1 MADKKKKDKEKEPER
16 PAYTLPDDPKEAMKQ
31 LKADRKQLR
40 TDQKAAAKEARLRA
54 KEMEEAEAE
63 LTGDVH
69 GGLGSFLLI
78 LLIILVWMLLMAIMI
93 KFNILGLGDTLT
105 PALKDVPYI
114 KNLLPGANITQTSSG
129 EEEIQVTVD
138 NAAYVASLEQELS
151 RQLALNASMAA
162 TIDRLNAEVAR
173 LEPFE
178 QEQAEFEKQR
188 QEFYQDIIYNDNA
201 PDASAYASYY
211 AMIDPE
217 TAAKI
222 YEEVAASEVTDEE
235 VKVYAATFSAM
246 KPKEAAEIFN
256 NMSNITLVARILQ
269 QMGSDDRAKI
279 MGKLDT
285 DVAEKVTELL
295 EPEGLPDL
303 PNANSASGS

>member
-1 MADKKKKDKEKEPER
+1 MADKKKKEQEPER

-40 TDQKAAAKEARLRA
+40 SDQKAAAKEARLRA

-63 LTGDVH
+63 LNGDIH

-78 LLIILVWMLLMAIMI
+78 LLIILVWLLLMAIMI

-105 PALKDVPYI
+105 PALKDIPYI
-114 KNLLPGANITQTSSG
+114 KNLLPGAQTEQMNNSG
-129 EEEIQVTVD
+129 EDSSQVVAD
-138 NAAYVASLEQELS
+138 NSDYVASLEQELS
-151 RQLALNASMAA
+151 RQLALNASYAA
-162 TIDRLNAEVAR
+162 TIDKLNAEVAR

-178 QEQAEFEKQR
+178 EEQAEFDQQR
-188 QEFYQDIIYNDNA
+188 QQFYQDIVYNDNA

-211 AMIDPE
+211 AMIAPE
-217 TAAKI
+217 EAAEI
-222 YEEVAASEVTDEE
+222 YEQIASDEISDEE
-235 VKVYAATFSAM
+235 VKVYAATFTAM
-246 KPKEAAEIFN
+246 KPKEAAAIFN

-285 DVAEKVTELL
+285 EVAEKVTELL
-295 EPEGLPDL
+295 EPEGLPEL
-303 PNANSASGS
+303 NNGKSASGS

>member
-1 MADKKKKDKEKEPER
+1 MADKKKKEQEPER

-40 TDQKAAAKEARLRA
+40 SDQKAAAKEARLRA

-63 LTGDVH
+63 LNGDIH

-78 LLIILVWMLLMAIMI
+78 LLIILVWLLLMAIMI

-105 PALKDVPYI
+105 PALKDIPYI
-114 KNLLPGANITQTSSG
+114 KNLLPGAQTVQMNNSG
-129 EEEIQVTVD
+129 EDSSQVVAD
-138 NAAYVASLEQELS
+138 NSDYVASLEQELS
-151 RQLALNASMAA
+151 RQLALNASYAA
-162 TIDRLNAEVAR
+162 TIDKLNAEVAR

-178 QEQAEFEKQR
+178 EEQAEFDKQR
-188 QEFYQDIIYNDNA
+188 QQFYQDIVYNDNA

-211 AMIDPE
+211 AMIAPE
-217 TAAKI
+217 EAAEI
-222 YEEVAASEVTDEE
+222 YEQIASDEISDEE
-235 VKVYAATFSAM
+235 VKVYAATFTAM
-246 KPKEAAEIFN
+246 KPKEAAAIFN

-285 DVAEKVTELL
+285 EVAEKVTELL
-295 EPEGLPDL
+295 EPEGLPEL
-303 PNANSASGS
+303 SNGKSG

>member
-1 MADKKKKDKEKEPER
+1 MADKKKKEQEPER

-40 TDQKAAAKEARLRA
+40 SDQKAAAKEARLRA

-63 LTGDVH
+63 LNGDIH

-78 LLIILVWMLLMAIMI
+78 LLIILVWLLLMAIMI

-105 PALKDVPYI
+105 PALKDIPYI
-114 KNLLPGANITQTSSG
+114 KNLLPGAQTVQINNSG
-129 EEEIQVTVD
+129 EDSSQVVAD
-138 NAAYVASLEQELS
+138 NSDYVASLEQELS
-151 RQLALNASMAA
+151 RQLALNASYAA
-162 TIDRLNAEVAR
+162 TIDKLNAEVAR

-178 QEQAEFEKQR
+178 EEQAEFDKQR
-188 QEFYQDIIYNDNA
+188 QQFYQDIVYNDNA

-211 AMIDPE
+211 AMIAPE
-217 TAAKI
+217 EAAEI
-222 YEEVAASEVTDEE
+222 YEQIASDEISDEE
-235 VKVYAATFSAM
+235 VKVYAATFTAM
-246 KPKEAAEIFN
+246 KPKEAAAIFN

-285 DVAEKVTELL
+285 EVAEKVTELL
-295 EPEGLPDL
+295 EPEGLPEL
-303 PNANSASGS
+303 SNGKSASGS

>member
-1 MADKKKKDKEKEPER
+1 MADKKKKEQEPER

-40 TDQKAAAKEARLRA
+40 SDQKAAAKEARLRA

-63 LTGDVH
+63 LNGDIH

-78 LLIILVWMLLMAIMI
+78 LLIILVWLLLMAIMI

-105 PALKDVPYI
+105 PALKDIPYI
-114 KNLLPGANITQTSSG
+114 KNLLPGAQTVQMNNSG
-129 EEEIQVTVD
+129 EDSSQVAAD
-138 NAAYVASLEQELS
+138 NSDYVASLEQELS
-151 RQLALNASMAA
+151 RQLALNASYAA
-162 TIDRLNAEVAR
+162 TIDKLNAEVAR

-178 QEQAEFEKQR
+178 EEQAEFDKQR
-188 QEFYQDIIYNDNA
+188 QQFYQDIVYNDNA

-211 AMIDPE
+211 AMIAPE
-217 TAAKI
+217 EAAEI
-222 YEEVAASEVTDEE
+222 YEQIASDEISDEE
-235 VKVYAATFSAM
+235 VKVYAATFTAM
-246 KPKEAAEIFN
+246 KPKEAAAIFN

-285 DVAEKVTELL
+285 EVAEKVTELL
-295 EPEGLPDL
+295 EPEGLPEL
-303 PNANSASGS
+303 SNGKSASGS

>member
-1 MADKKKKDKEKEPER
+1 MADKKKKEQEPER

-40 TDQKAAAKEARLRA
+40 SDQKAAAKEARLRA

-63 LTGDVH
+63 LNGDIH

-78 LLIILVWMLLMAIMI
+78 LLIILVWLLLMAIMI

-105 PALKDVPYI
+105 PALKDIPYI
-114 KNLLPGANITQTSSG
+114 KNLLPGAQTVQMNNSS
-129 EEEIQVTVD
+129 EDSSQVVAD
-138 NAAYVASLEQELS
+138 NSDYVASLEQELS
-151 RQLALNASMAA
+151 RQLALNASYAA
-162 TIDRLNAEVAR
+162 TIDKLNAEVAR

-178 QEQAEFEKQR
+178 EEQAEFDKQR
-188 QEFYQDIIYNDNA
+188 QQFYQDIVYNDNA

-211 AMIDPE
+211 AMIAPE
-217 TAAKI
+217 EAAEI
-222 YEEVAASEVTDEE
+222 YEQIASDEISDEE
-235 VKVYAATFSAM
+235 VKVYAATFTAM
-246 KPKEAAEIFN
+246 KPKEAAAIFN

-285 DVAEKVTELL
+285 EVAEKVTELL
-295 EPEGLPDL
+295 EPEGLPEL
-303 PNANSASGS
+303 NNGKSG

>member
-1 MADKKKKDKEKEPER
+1 MADKKKKEQEPER

-40 TDQKAAAKEARLRA
+40 SDQKAAAKEARLRA

-63 LTGDVH
+63 LNGDIH

-78 LLIILVWMLLMAIMI
+78 LLIILVWLLLMAIMI

-105 PALKDVPYI
+105 PALKDIPYI
-114 KNLLPGANITQTSSG
+114 KNLLPGAQTVQMNNSG
-129 EEEIQVTVD
+129 EDSSQVAAD
-138 NAAYVASLEQELS
+138 NSDYVASLEQELS
-151 RQLALNASMAA
+151 RQLALNASYAA
-162 TIDRLNAEVAR
+162 TIDKLNAEVAR

-178 QEQAEFEKQR
+178 EEQAEFDKQR
-188 QEFYQDIIYNDNA
+188 QQFYQDIVYNDNA

-211 AMIDPE
+211 AMIAPE
-217 TAAKI
+217 EAAEI
-222 YEEVAASEVTDEE
+222 YEQIASDEISDEE
-235 VKVYAATFSAM
+235 VKVYAATFTAM
-246 KPKEAAEIFN
+246 KPKEAAAIFN

-285 DVAEKVTELL
+285 EVAEKVTELL
-295 EPEGLPDL
+295 EPEGLPEL
-303 PNANSASGS
+303 NNGNSASGS

>member
-1 MADKKKKDKEKEPER
+1 MADKKKKEQEPER

-40 TDQKAAAKEARLRA
+40 SDQKAAAKEARLRA

-63 LTGDVH
+63 LNGDIH

-78 LLIILVWMLLMAIMI
+78 LLIILVWLLLMAIMI

-105 PALKDVPYI
+105 PALKDIPYI
-114 KNLLPGANITQTSSG
+114 KNLLPGAQTEQMNNSG
-129 EEEIQVTVD
+129 EDSSQVVAD
-138 NAAYVASLEQELS
+138 NSDYVASLEQELS
-151 RQLALNASMAA
+151 RQLALNASYAA
-162 TIDRLNAEVAR
+162 TIDKLNAEVAR

-178 QEQAEFEKQR
+178 EEQAEFDKQR
-188 QEFYQDIIYNDNA
+188 QQFYQDIVYNDNA

-211 AMIDPE
+211 AMIAPE
-217 TAAKI
+217 EAAKI
-222 YEEVAASEVTDEE
+222 YEEIAANEVSDEE
-235 VKVYAATFSAM
+235 VEVYAATFSAM

-285 DVAEKVTELL
+285 EVAEKVTELL
-295 EPEGLPDL
+295 EPEGLPEL
-303 PNANSASGS
+303 NNGKSG

>member
-1 MADKKKKDKEKEPER
+1 MADKKKKEQEPER
-16 PAYTLPDDPKEAMKQ
+16 PAYILPDDPKEAMKQ

-40 TDQKAAAKEARLRA
+40 DDQKAAAKEARLRA

-63 LTGDVH
+63 LNGDIH

-78 LLIILVWMLLMAIMI
+78 LLIILVWLLLMAIMI

-105 PALKDVPYI
+105 PALKDIPYI
-114 KNLLPGANITQTSSG
+114 KNLLPGAQTVQINNSG
-129 EEEIQVTVD
+129 EDSSQVVAD
-138 NAAYVASLEQELS
+138 NSDYVASLEQELS
-151 RQLALNASMAA
+151 RQLALNASYAS

-178 QEQAEFEKQR
+178 EEQAEFDKQR
-188 QEFYQDIIYNDNA
+188 QQFYQDIIYNDNA

-211 AMIDPE
+211 AMIAPE
-217 TAAKI
+217 EAAKI
-222 YEEVAASEVTDEE
+222 YEEIAANEVSDEE
-235 VKVYAATFSAM
+235 VQVYAATFSAM

-285 DVAEKVTELL
+285 EVAEKVTELL
-295 EPEGLPDL
+295 EPEGLPEL
-303 PNANSASGS
+303 TNGKSASGS

>member
-1 MADKKKKDKEKEPER
+1 MADKKKKEQEPER

-40 TDQKAAAKEARLRA
+40 SDQKAAAKEARLRA

-63 LTGDVH
+63 LNGDIH

-78 LLIILVWMLLMAIMI
+78 LLIILVWLLLMAIMI

-105 PALKDVPYI
+105 PALKDIPYI
-114 KNLLPGANITQTSSG
+114 KNLLPGAQTEQMNNSG
-129 EEEIQVTVD
+129 EDSSQVAAD
-138 NAAYVASLEQELS
+138 NSDYVASLEQELS
-151 RQLALNASMAA
+151 RQLALNASYAA
-162 TIDRLNAEVAR
+162 TIDKLNAEVAR

-178 QEQAEFEKQR
+178 EEQAEFDKQR
-188 QEFYQDIIYNDNA
+188 QQFYQDIVYNDNA

-211 AMIDPE
+211 AMIAPE
-217 TAAKI
+217 EAAEI
-222 YEEVAASEVTDEE
+222 YEQIASDEISDEE
-235 VKVYAATFSAM
+235 VKVYAATFTAM
-246 KPKEAAEIFN
+246 KPKEAAAIFN

-285 DVAEKVTELL
+285 EVAEKVTELL
-295 EPEGLPDL
+295 EPEGLPEL
-303 PNANSASGS
+303 NNGKSASGS

>member
-1 MADKKKKDKEKEPER
+1 MADKKKKEQEPER

-40 TDQKAAAKEARLRA
+40 SDQKAAAKEARLRA

-63 LTGDVH
+63 LNGDIH

-78 LLIILVWMLLMAIMI
+78 LLIILVWLLLMAIMI

-105 PALKDVPYI
+105 PALKDIPYI
-114 KNLLPGANITQTSSG
+114 KNLLPGAQTVQMNNSG
-129 EEEIQVTVD
+129 EDSSQVVAD
-138 NAAYVASLEQELS
+138 NSDYVASLEQELS
-151 RQLALNASMAA
+151 RQIALNASYAA
-162 TIDRLNAEVAR
+162 TIDKLNAEVAR

-178 QEQAEFEKQR
+178 EEQAEFDKQR
-188 QEFYQDIIYNDNA
+188 QQFYQDIVYNDNA

-211 AMIDPE
+211 AMIAPE
-217 TAAKI
+217 EAAEI
-222 YEEVAASEVTDEE
+222 YEQIASDEISDEE
-235 VKVYAATFSAM
+235 VKVYAATFTAM
-246 KPKEAAEIFN
+246 KPKEAAAIFN

-285 DVAEKVTELL
+285 EVAEKVTELL
-295 EPEGLPDL
+295 EPEGLPEL
-303 PNANSASGS
+303 NNGKSG

>member
-1 MADKKKKDKEKEPER
+1 MANKKKEQEPER

-40 TDQKAAAKEARLRA
+40 TDQKAAAKEAKLRA

-78 LLIILVWMLLMAIMI
+78 LLIILVWLLLMAIMI
-93 KFNILGLGDTLT
+93 KFNIFGLGDTLT
-105 PALKDVPYI
+105 PALKDIPYI
-114 KNLLPGANITQTSSG
+114 SNLLPGYQKTDTTTTETESENVS
-129 EEEIQVTVD
+129 D
-138 NAAYVASLEQELS
+138 NSAYVASLEKELS
-151 RQLALNASMAA
+151 AQLAKNASLSA
-162 TIDRLNAEVAR
+162 TIDVLNAEVAR

-178 QEQAEFEKQR
+178 EEQAEFYEQR
-188 QEFYQDIIYNDNA
+188 QQFYNDIIYNDNA

-217 TAAKI
+217 SAAQI
-222 YEEVAASEVTDEE
+222 YEEIAASEVSDEE
-235 VKVYAATFSAM
+235 VEVYAATFSAM

-256 NMSNITLVARILQ
+256 NMSNITLVARILK
-269 QMGSDDRAKI
+269 QMGSDDRGKI
-279 MGKLDT
+279 MAQLDT

-295 EPEGLPDL
+295 EPEGLPQL
-303 PNANSASGS
+303 SNSSSTGS

>member
-1 MADKKKKDKEKEPER
+1 MADKKKKEQEPER

-40 TDQKAAAKEARLRA
+40 SDQKAAAKEARLRA

-63 LTGDVH
+63 LNGDIH

-78 LLIILVWMLLMAIMI
+78 LLIILVWLLLMAIMI

-105 PALKDVPYI
+105 PALKDIPYI
-114 KNLLPGANITQTSSG
+114 KNLLPGAQTVQMNNSG
-129 EEEIQVTVD
+129 EDSSQVAAD
-138 NAAYVASLEQELS
+138 NSDYVASLEQELS
-151 RQLALNASMAA
+151 RQLALNASYAA
-162 TIDRLNAEVAR
+162 TIDKLNAEVAR

-178 QEQAEFEKQR
+178 EEQAEFDKQR
-188 QEFYQDIIYNDNA
+188 QQFYQDIVYNDNA

-211 AMIDPE
+211 AMIAPE
-217 TAAKI
+217 EAAEI
-222 YEEVAASEVTDEE
+222 YEQIASDEISDEE
-235 VKVYAATFSAM
+235 VKVYAATFTAM
-246 KPKEAAEIFN
+246 KPKEAAAIFN

-285 DVAEKVTELL
+285 EVAEKVTELL
-295 EPEGLPDL
+295 EPEGLPEL
-303 PNANSASGS
+303 SNGKSG

>member
-1 MADKKKKDKEKEPER
+1 MADKKKKEQEPER

-40 TDQKAAAKEARLRA
+40 SDQKAAAKEARLRA

-63 LTGDVH
+63 LNGDIH

-78 LLIILVWMLLMAIMI
+78 LLIILVWLLLMAIMI

-105 PALKDVPYI
+105 PALKDIPYI
-114 KNLLPGANITQTSSG
+114 KNLLPGAQIVQMNNSG
-129 EEEIQVTVD
+129 EDSSQVAAD
-138 NAAYVASLEQELS
+138 NSDYVASLEQELS
-151 RQLALNASMAA
+151 RQLALNASYAA
-162 TIDRLNAEVAR
+162 TIDKLNAEVAR

-178 QEQAEFEKQR
+178 EEQAEFDKQR
-188 QEFYQDIIYNDNA
+188 QQFYQDIVYNDNA

-211 AMIDPE
+211 AMIAPE
-217 TAAKI
+217 EAAEI
-222 YEEVAASEVTDEE
+222 YEQIASDEISDEE
-235 VKVYAATFSAM
+235 VKVYAATFTAM
-246 KPKEAAEIFN
+246 KPKEAAAIFN

-285 DVAEKVTELL
+285 EVAEKVTELL
-295 EPEGLPDL
+295 EPEGLPEL
-303 PNANSASGS
+303 SNGKSASGS

>member
-1 MADKKKKDKEKEPER
+1 MADKKKKEQEPER

-40 TDQKAAAKEARLRA
+40 SDQKAAAKEARLRA

-63 LTGDVH
+63 LNGDIH

-78 LLIILVWMLLMAIMI
+78 LLIILVWLLLMAIMI

-105 PALKDVPYI
+105 PALKDIPYI
-114 KNLLPGANITQTSSG
+114 KNLLPGAQTEQMNNSG
-129 EEEIQVTVD
+129 EDSSQVVAD
-138 NAAYVASLEQELS
+138 NSDYVASLEQELS
-151 RQLALNASMAA
+151 RQLALNASYAA
-162 TIDRLNAEVAR
+162 TIDKLNAEVAR

-178 QEQAEFEKQR
+178 EEQAEFDKQR
-188 QEFYQDIIYNDNA
+188 QQFYQDIIYNDNA

-211 AMIDPE
+211 AMIAPE
-217 TAAKI
+217 EAAKI
-222 YEEVAASEVTDEE
+222 YEEIAANEVSDEE
-235 VKVYAATFSAM
+235 VQVYAATFSAM

-285 DVAEKVTELL
+285 EVAEKVTELL
-295 EPEGLPDL
+295 EPEGLPEL
-303 PNANSASGS
+303 SNGKSG

>member
-1 MADKKKKDKEKEPER
+1 MADKKKKEQEPER

-40 TDQKAAAKEARLRA
+40 SDQKAAAKEARLRA

-63 LTGDVH
+63 LNGDIH

-78 LLIILVWMLLMAIMI
+78 LLIILVWLLLMAIMI

-105 PALKDVPYI
+105 PALKDIPYI
-114 KNLLPGANITQTSSG
+114 KNLLPGAQTVQMNNSG
-129 EEEIQVTVD
+129 EDSSQVVAD
-138 NAAYVASLEQELS
+138 NSDYVASLEQELS
-151 RQLALNASMAA
+151 RQLALNASYAA
-162 TIDRLNAEVAR
+162 TIDKLNAEVAR

-178 QEQAEFEKQR
+178 EEQAEFDQQR
-188 QEFYQDIIYNDNA
+188 QQFYQDIVYNDNA

-211 AMIDPE
+211 AMIAPE
-217 TAAKI
+217 EAAKI
-222 YEEVAASEVTDEE
+222 YEEIASDEISDEE
-235 VKVYAATFSAM
+235 VKVYAATFTAM
-246 KPKEAAEIFN
+246 KPKEAAAIFN

-285 DVAEKVTELL
+285 EVAEKVTELL
-295 EPEGLPDL
+295 EPEGLPEL
-303 PNANSASGS
+303 SNGKSG

>member
-1 MADKKKKDKEKEPER
+1 MATKKKEQEPER

-54 KEMEEAEAE
+54 REMEEAEAE

-78 LLIILVWMLLMAIMI
+78 LLIILVWLLLMAIMI
-93 KFNILGLGDTLT
+93 KFNIFGLGDTLT
-105 PALKDVPYI
+105 PALKDIPYI
-114 KNLLPGANITQTSSG
+114 QNLLPGATVKTESES
-129 EEEIQVTVD
+129 EEVTETVSD
-138 NAAYVASLEQELS
+138 NSEYVASLERELS
-151 RQLALNASMAA
+151 EQLARNASLSA
-162 TIDRLNAEVAR
+162 TIDVLNAEVER

-178 QEQAEFEKQR
+178 AEQAELQQEKEQ
-188 QEFYQDIIYNDNA
+188 FYNDIIYNDNA

-217 TAAKI
+217 EAAKI
-222 YEEVAASEVTDEE
+222 YEEVAANEVSDEE
-235 VKVYAATFSAM
+235 VEVYAATFSAM

-256 NMSNITLVARILQ
+256 NMSNITLVARILK
-269 QMGSDDRAKI
+269 QMGSDDRGKI
-279 MGKLDT
+279 MAKLDT

-295 EPEGLPDL
+295 EPEGLPELSD
-303 PNANSASGS
+303 NSGTS

>member
-1 MADKKKKDKEKEPER
+1 MADKKKKEQEPER

-40 TDQKAAAKEARLRA
+40 SDQKAAAKEARLRA

-63 LTGDVH
+63 LNGDIH

-78 LLIILVWMLLMAIMI
+78 LLIILVWLLLMAIMI

-105 PALKDVPYI
+105 PALKDIPYI
-114 KNLLPGANITQTSSG
+114 KNLLPGAQTVQMNDSG
-129 EEEIQVTVD
+129 EDSSQVVAD
-138 NAAYVASLEQELS
+138 NSDYVASLEQELS
-151 RQLALNASMAA
+151 RQLALNASYAA
-162 TIDRLNAEVAR
+162 TIDKLNAEVAR

-178 QEQAEFEKQR
+178 EEQAEFDKQR
-188 QEFYQDIIYNDNA
+188 QQFYQDIVYNDNA

-211 AMIDPE
+211 AMIAPE
-217 TAAKI
+217 EAAEI
-222 YEEVAASEVTDEE
+222 YEQIASDEISDEE
-235 VKVYAATFSAM
+235 VKVYAATFTAM
-246 KPKEAAEIFN
+246 KPKEAAAIFN

-285 DVAEKVTELL
+285 EVAEKVTELL
-295 EPEGLPDL
+295 EPEGLPEL
-303 PNANSASGS
+303 SNGKSASGS

>member
-1 MADKKKKDKEKEPER
+1 MADKKKKEQEPER

-40 TDQKAAAKEARLRA
+40 SDQKAAAKEARLRA

-63 LTGDVH
+63 LNGDIH

-78 LLIILVWMLLMAIMI
+78 LLIILVWLLLMAIMI

-105 PALKDVPYI
+105 PALKDIPYI
-114 KNLLPGANITQTSSG
+114 KNLLPGAQTVQMNNSG
-129 EEEIQVTVD
+129 EDSSQVTAD
-138 NAAYVASLEQELS
+138 NSDYVASLEQELS
-151 RQLALNASMAA
+151 RQLALNASYAA
-162 TIDRLNAEVAR
+162 TIDKLNAEVAR

-178 QEQAEFEKQR
+178 EEQAEFDKQR
-188 QEFYQDIIYNDNA
+188 QQFYQDIVYNDNA

-211 AMIDPE
+211 AMIAPE
-217 TAAKI
+217 EAAEI
-222 YEEVAASEVTDEE
+222 YEQIASDEISDEE
-235 VKVYAATFSAM
+235 VKVYAATFTAM
-246 KPKEAAEIFN
+246 KPKEAAAIFN

-285 DVAEKVTELL
+285 EVAEKVTELL
-295 EPEGLPDL
+295 EPEGLPEL
-303 PNANSASGS
+303 NNGKSG

>member
-1 MADKKKKDKEKEPER
+1 MADKKKKEQEPER

-40 TDQKAAAKEARLRA
+40 SDQKAAAKEARLRA

-63 LTGDVH
+63 LNGDIH

-78 LLIILVWMLLMAIMI
+78 LLIILVWLLLMAIMI

-105 PALKDVPYI
+105 PALKDIPYI
-114 KNLLPGANITQTSSG
+114 KNLLPGAQTVQMNNSG
-129 EEEIQVTVD
+129 EDSSQVVAD
-138 NAAYVASLEQELS
+138 NSDYVASLEQELS
-151 RQLALNASMAA
+151 RQLALNASYAA
-162 TIDRLNAEVAR
+162 TIDKLNAEVER

-178 QEQAEFEKQR
+178 EEQAEFDKQR
-188 QEFYQDIIYNDNA
+188 QQFYQDIVYNDNA

-211 AMIDPE
+211 AMIAPE
-217 TAAKI
+217 EAAEI
-222 YEEVAASEVTDEE
+222 YEQIAANEVSDEE
-235 VKVYAATFSAM
+235 VEVYAATFSAM

-285 DVAEKVTELL
+285 EVAEKVTELL
-295 EPEGLPDL
+295 EPEGLPEL
-303 PNANSASGS
+303 TNGKSG

>member
-1 MADKKKKDKEKEPER
+1 MADKKKKEQEPER

-40 TDQKAAAKEARLRA
+40 SDQKAAAKEARLRA

-63 LTGDVH
+63 LNGDIH

-78 LLIILVWMLLMAIMI
+78 LLIILVWLLLMAIMI

-105 PALKDVPYI
+105 PALKDIPYI
-114 KNLLPGANITQTSSG
+114 KNLLPGAQTVQMNNSG
-129 EEEIQVTVD
+129 EDSSQVVAD
-138 NAAYVASLEQELS
+138 NSDYVASLEQELS
-151 RQLALNASMAA
+151 RQLALNASYVA
-162 TIDRLNAEVAR
+162 TIDKLNAEVAR

-178 QEQAEFEKQR
+178 EEQAEFDKQR
-188 QEFYQDIIYNDNA
+188 QQFYQDIVYNDNA

-211 AMIDPE
+211 AMIAPE
-217 TAAKI
+217 EAAEI
-222 YEEVAASEVTDEE
+222 YEQIASDEISDEE
-235 VKVYAATFSAM
+235 VKVYAATFTAM
-246 KPKEAAEIFN
+246 KPKEAAAIFN

-285 DVAEKVTELL
+285 EVAEKVTELL
-295 EPEGLPDL
+295 EPEGLPEL
-303 PNANSASGS
+303 NNGKSG

>member
-1 MADKKKKDKEKEPER
+1 MADKKKKEQEPER

-40 TDQKAAAKEARLRA
+40 SDQKAAAKEARLRA

-63 LTGDVH
+63 LNGDIH

-78 LLIILVWMLLMAIMI
+78 LLIILVWLLLMAIMI

-105 PALKDVPYI
+105 PALKDIPYI
-114 KNLLPGANITQTSSG
+114 KNLLPGAQTVQMNNSG
-129 EEEIQVTVD
+129 EDSSQVVAD
-138 NAAYVASLEQELS
+138 NSDYVASLEQELS
-151 RQLALNASMAA
+151 RQLALNASYAA
-162 TIDRLNAEVAR
+162 TIDKLNAEVAR

-178 QEQAEFEKQR
+178 EEQAEFDKQR
-188 QEFYQDIIYNDNA
+188 QQFYQDIVYNDNA

-211 AMIDPE
+211 AMIAPE
-217 TAAKI
+217 EAAEI
-222 YEEVAASEVTDEE
+222 YEQIASDEISDEE
-235 VKVYAATFSAM
+235 VKVYAATFTAM
-246 KPKEAAEIFN
+246 KPKEAAAIFN

-285 DVAEKVTELL
+285 EVAEKVTELL
-295 EPEGLPDL
+295 EPEGLPEL
-303 PNANSASGS
+303 SNGKSASGS

>member
-1 MADKKKKDKEKEPER
+1 MADKKKKEQEPER

-40 TDQKAAAKEARLRA
+40 SDQKAAAKEARLRA

-63 LTGDVH
+63 LNGDIH

-78 LLIILVWMLLMAIMI
+78 LLIILVWLLLMAIMI

-105 PALKDVPYI
+105 PALKDIPYI
-114 KNLLPGANITQTSSG
+114 KNLLPGAQTVQMNNSG
-129 EEEIQVTVD
+129 EDSSQVVAD
-138 NAAYVASLEQELS
+138 NSDYVASLEQELS
-151 RQLALNASMAA
+151 RQLALNASYAA
-162 TIDRLNAEVAR
+162 TIDKLNAEVAR

-178 QEQAEFEKQR
+178 EEQAEFDKQR
-188 QEFYQDIIYNDNA
+188 QQFYQDIVYNDNA

-211 AMIDPE
+211 AMIAPE
-217 TAAKI
+217 EAAEI
-222 YEEVAASEVTDEE
+222 YEQIASDEISDEE
-235 VKVYAATFSAM
+235 VKVYAATFTAM
-246 KPKEAAEIFN
+246 KPKEAAAIFN

-285 DVAEKVTELL
+285 EVAEKVTELL
-295 EPEGLPDL
+295 EPEGLPEL
-303 PNANSASGS
+303 NNGKSASGS

>member
-1 MADKKKKDKEKEPER
+1 MADKKKKEQEPER

-40 TDQKAAAKEARLRA
+40 SDQKAAAKEARLRA

-63 LTGDVH
+63 LNGDIH

-78 LLIILVWMLLMAIMI
+78 LLIILVWLLLMAIMI

-105 PALKDVPYI
+105 PALKDIPYI
-114 KNLLPGANITQTSSG
+114 KNLLPGAQTEQMNNSG
-129 EEEIQVTVD
+129 EDSSQVVAD
-138 NAAYVASLEQELS
+138 NSDYVASLEQELS
-151 RQLALNASMAA
+151 RQLALNASYAA
-162 TIDRLNAEVAR
+162 TIDKLNAEVAR

-178 QEQAEFEKQR
+178 EEQAEFDKQR
-188 QEFYQDIIYNDNA
+188 QQFYQDIVYNDNA

-211 AMIDPE
+211 AMIAPE
-217 TAAKI
+217 EAAEI
-222 YEEVAASEVTDEE
+222 YEQIASDEISDEE
-235 VKVYAATFSAM
+235 VKVYAATFTAM
-246 KPKEAAEIFN
+246 KPKEAAAIFN

-285 DVAEKVTELL
+285 EVAEKVTELL
-295 EPEGLPDL
+295 EPEGLPEL
-303 PNANSASGS
+303 NNGKSASGS

>member
-1 MADKKKKDKEKEPER
+1 MADKKKKEQEPER

-40 TDQKAAAKEARLRA
+40 SDQKAAAKEARLRA

-63 LTGDVH
+63 LNGDIH

-78 LLIILVWMLLMAIMI
+78 LLIILVWLLLMAIMI

-105 PALKDVPYI
+105 PALKDIPYI
-114 KNLLPGANITQTSSG
+114 KNLLPGAQTVQMNNSG
-129 EEEIQVTVD
+129 EDSSQVVAD
-138 NAAYVASLEQELS
+138 NSDYVASLEQELS
-151 RQLALNASMAA
+151 RQLALNASYAA
-162 TIDRLNAEVAR
+162 TIDKLNAEVAR

-178 QEQAEFEKQR
+178 EEQAEFDQQR
-188 QEFYQDIIYNDNA
+188 QQFYQDIVYNDNA

-211 AMIDPE
+211 AMIAPE
-217 TAAKI
+217 EAAEI
-222 YEEVAASEVTDEE
+222 YEQIASDEISDEE
-235 VKVYAATFSAM
+235 VKVYAATFTAM
-246 KPKEAAEIFN
+246 KPKEAAAIFN

-285 DVAEKVTELL
+285 EVAEKVTELL
-295 EPEGLPDL
+295 EPEGLPEL
-303 PNANSASGS
+303 SNGKSG

>member
-1 MADKKKKDKEKEPER
+1 MADKKKKEQEPER

-40 TDQKAAAKEARLRA
+40 SDQKAAAKEARLRA

-63 LTGDVH
+63 LNGDIH

-78 LLIILVWMLLMAIMI
+78 LLIILVWLLLMAIMI

-105 PALKDVPYI
+105 PALKDIPYI
-114 KNLLPGANITQTSSG
+114 KNLLPGAQTVQMNNSG
-129 EEEIQVTVD
+129 EDSSQVVAD
-138 NAAYVASLEQELS
+138 NSDYVASLEQELS
-151 RQLALNASMAA
+151 RQLALNASYAA
-162 TIDRLNAEVAR
+162 TIDKLNAEVAR

-178 QEQAEFEKQR
+178 EEQAEFDQQR
-188 QEFYQDIIYNDNA
+188 QQFYQDIVYNDNA

-211 AMIDPE
+211 AMIAPE
-217 TAAKI
+217 EAAEI
-222 YEEVAASEVTDEE
+222 YEQIASDEISDEE
-235 VKVYAATFSAM
+235 VKVYAATFTAM
-246 KPKEAAEIFN
+246 KPKEAAAIFN

-285 DVAEKVTELL
+285 EVAEKVTELL
-295 EPEGLPDL
+295 EPEGLPEL
-303 PNANSASGS
+303 TNGKSG

>member
-1 MADKKKKDKEKEPER
+1 MADKKKKEQEPER

-40 TDQKAAAKEARLRA
+40 SDQKAAAKEARLRA

-63 LTGDVH
+63 LNGDIH

-78 LLIILVWMLLMAIMI
+78 LLIILVWLLLMAIMI

-105 PALKDVPYI
+105 PALKDIPYI
-114 KNLLPGANITQTSSG
+114 KNLLPGAQTEQMNNSG
-129 EEEIQVTVD
+129 EDSSQVAAD
-138 NAAYVASLEQELS
+138 NSDYVASLEQELS
-151 RQLALNASMAA
+151 RQLALNASYAS

-178 QEQAEFEKQR
+178 EEQAEFDKQR
-188 QEFYQDIIYNDNA
+188 QQFYQDIIYNDNA

-211 AMIDPE
+211 AMIAPE
-217 TAAKI
+217 EAAKI
-222 YEEVAASEVTDEE
+222 YEEIAANEVSDEE
-235 VKVYAATFSAM
+235 VQVYAATFSAM

-285 DVAEKVTELL
+285 EVAEKVTELL
-295 EPEGLPDL
+295 EPEGLPEL
-303 PNANSASGS
+303 TNGKSG

>member
-1 MADKKKKDKEKEPER
+1 MADKKKKEQEPER

-40 TDQKAAAKEARLRA
+40 SDQKAAAKEARLRA

-63 LTGDVH
+63 LNGDIH

-78 LLIILVWMLLMAIMI
+78 LLIILVWLLLMAIMI

-105 PALKDVPYI
+105 PALKDIPYI
-114 KNLLPGANITQTSSG
+114 KNLLPGAQTVQMNNSG
-129 EEEIQVTVD
+129 EDSSQVVAD
-138 NAAYVASLEQELS
+138 NSDYVASLEQELS
-151 RQLALNASMAA
+151 RQLALNASYAA
-162 TIDRLNAEVAR
+162 TIDKLNAEVAR

-178 QEQAEFEKQR
+178 EEQAEFDKQR
-188 QEFYQDIIYNDNA
+188 QQFYQDIVYNDNA

-211 AMIDPE
+211 AMIAPE
-217 TAAKI
+217 EAAEI
-222 YEEVAASEVTDEE
+222 YEQIASDEISDEE
-235 VKVYAATFSAM
+235 VKVYAATFTAM
-246 KPKEAAEIFN
+246 KPKEAAAIFN

-285 DVAEKVTELL
+285 EVAEKVTELL
-295 EPEGLPDL
+295 EPEGLPEL
-303 PNANSASGS
+303 NNGKSG

>member
-1 MADKKKKDKEKEPER
+1 MADKKKKEQEPER

-40 TDQKAAAKEARLRA
+40 SDQKAAAKEARLRA

-63 LTGDVH
+63 LNGDIH

-78 LLIILVWMLLMAIMI
+78 LLIILVWLLLMAIMI

-105 PALKDVPYI
+105 PALKDIPYI
-114 KNLLPGANITQTSSG
+114 KNLLPGAQTVQMNNSDEDSS
-129 EEEIQVTVD
+129 QVVAD
-138 NAAYVASLEQELS
+138 NSDYVASLEQELS
-151 RQLALNASMAA
+151 RQLALNASYAA
-162 TIDRLNAEVAR
+162 TIDKLNAEVAR

-178 QEQAEFEKQR
+178 EEQAEFDKQR
-188 QEFYQDIIYNDNA
+188 QQFYQDIVYNDNA

-211 AMIDPE
+211 AMIAPE
-217 TAAKI
+217 EAAEI
-222 YEEVAASEVTDEE
+222 YEQIASDEISDEE
-235 VKVYAATFSAM
+235 VKVYAATFTAM
-246 KPKEAAEIFN
+246 KPKEAAAIFN

-285 DVAEKVTELL
+285 EVAEKVTELL
-295 EPEGLPDL
+295 EPEGLPEL
-303 PNANSASGS
+303 NNGKSG

>member
-1 MADKKKKDKEKEPER
+1 MADKKKKEQEPER

-40 TDQKAAAKEARLRA
+40 SDQKAAAKEARLRA

-63 LTGDVH
+63 LNGDIH

-78 LLIILVWMLLMAIMI
+78 LLIILVWLLLMAIMI

-105 PALKDVPYI
+105 PALKDIPYI
-114 KNLLPGANITQTSSG
+114 KNLLPGAQTVQMNNSG
-129 EEEIQVTVD
+129 EDSSQVAVD
-138 NAAYVASLEQELS
+138 NSDYVASLEQELS
-151 RQLALNASMAA
+151 RQLALNASYAA
-162 TIDRLNAEVAR
+162 TIDKLNAEVAR

-178 QEQAEFEKQR
+178 EEQAEFDKQR
-188 QEFYQDIIYNDNA
+188 QQFYQDIVYNDNA

-211 AMIDPE
+211 AMIAPE
-217 TAAKI
+217 EAAEI
-222 YEEVAASEVTDEE
+222 YEQIASDEISDEE
-235 VKVYAATFSAM
+235 VKVYAATFTAM
-246 KPKEAAEIFN
+246 KPKEAAAIFN

-285 DVAEKVTELL
+285 EVAEKVTELL
-295 EPEGLPDL
+295 EPEGLPEL
-303 PNANSASGS
+303 SNGKSG

>member
-1 MADKKKKDKEKEPER
+1 MADKKKKEPEPER

-40 TDQKAAAKEARLRA
+40 SDQKAAAKEARLRA

-63 LTGDVH
+63 LNGDIH

-105 PALKDVPYI
+105 PALKNVPYI
-114 KNLLPGANITQTSSG
+114 RNLLPNAQITQMNSG
-129 EEEIQVTVD
+129 EDSSVVTVD
-138 NAAYVASLEQELS
+138 NADYVASLEQELS

-162 TIDRLNAEVAR
+162 TIDKLNAEVAR

-178 QEQAEFEKQR
+178 EEQAEFDKQR
-188 QEFYQDIIYNDNA
+188 QQFYQDIVYNDNA

-211 AMIDPE
+211 AMIAPE
-217 TAAKI
+217 EAAKI
-222 YEEVAASEVTDEE
+222 YEQVAASEVTDEE

-246 KPKEAAEIFN
+246 KPKEAAAIFN

-285 DVAEKVTELL
+285 AVAEKVTELL

>member
-1 MADKKKKDKEKEPER
+1 MADKKKKEQEPER

-40 TDQKAAAKEARLRA
+40 SDQKAAAKEARLRA

-63 LTGDVH
+63 LNGDIH

-78 LLIILVWMLLMAIMI
+78 LLIILVWLLLMAIMI

-105 PALKDVPYI
+105 PALKDIPYI
-114 KNLLPGANITQTSSG
+114 KNLLPGAQTVQMNNSG
-129 EEEIQVTVD
+129 EDSSQVVAD
-138 NAAYVASLEQELS
+138 NSDYVASLEQELS
-151 RQLALNASMAA
+151 RQLALNASYAA
-162 TIDRLNAEVAR
+162 TIDKLNAEVER

-178 QEQAEFEKQR
+178 EEQAEFDKQR
-188 QEFYQDIIYNDNA
+188 QQFYQDIVYNDNA

-211 AMIDPE
+211 AMIAPE
-217 TAAKI
+217 EAAEI
-222 YEEVAASEVTDEE
+222 YEQIAANEVSDEE
-235 VKVYAATFSAM
+235 VEVYAATFSAM

-285 DVAEKVTELL
+285 EVAEKVTELL
-295 EPEGLPDL
+295 EPEGLPEL
-303 PNANSASGS
+303 NNGKSG

>member
-1 MADKKKKDKEKEPER
+1 MATKKKEQEPER

-54 KEMEEAEAE
+54 REMEEAEAE

-78 LLIILVWMLLMAIMI
+78 LLIILVWLLLMAIMI
-93 KFNILGLGDTLT
+93 KFNIFGLGDTLT
-105 PALKDVPYI
+105 PALKDIPYI
-114 KNLLPGANITQTSSG
+114 QNLLPGATVKTESES
-129 EEEIQVTVD
+129 EEVTETVSD
-138 NAAYVASLEQELS
+138 NSEYVASLERELS
-151 RQLALNASMAA
+151 EQLARNASLSA
-162 TIDRLNAEVAR
+162 TIDVLNAEVER

-178 QEQAEFEKQR
+178 AEQAELQQEKEQ
-188 QEFYQDIIYNDNA
+188 FYNDIIYNDNA

-217 TAAKI
+217 EAAKI
-222 YEEVAASEVTDEE
+222 YEEVAANEVSDEE
-235 VKVYAATFSAM
+235 VEVYAATFSAM

-256 NMSNITLVARILQ
+256 NMSNITLVARILK
-269 QMGSDDRAKI
+269 QMGSDDRGKI
-279 MGKLDT
+279 MAKLDT

-295 EPEGLPDL
+295 EPEGLPEL
-303 PNANSASGS
+303 SNNSGTS

>member
-1 MADKKKKDKEKEPER
+1 MADKKKKEQEPER

-40 TDQKAAAKEARLRA
+40 DDQKAAAKEARLRA

-63 LTGDVH
+63 LNGDIH

-78 LLIILVWMLLMAIMI
+78 LLIILVWLLLMAIMI

-105 PALKDVPYI
+105 PALKDIPYI
-114 KNLLPGANITQTSSG
+114 KNLLPGAQTVQMNNSG
-129 EEEIQVTVD
+129 EDSSQVAAD
-138 NAAYVASLEQELS
+138 NSDYVASLEQELS
-151 RQLALNASMAA
+151 RQLALNASYAS

-178 QEQAEFEKQR
+178 EEQAEFDKQR
-188 QEFYQDIIYNDNA
+188 QQFYQDIIYNDNA

-211 AMIDPE
+211 AMIAPE
-217 TAAKI
+217 EAAKI
-222 YEEVAASEVTDEE
+222 YEEIAANEVSDEE
-235 VKVYAATFSAM
+235 VQVYAATFSAM

-285 DVAEKVTELL
+285 EVAEKVTELL
-295 EPEGLPDL
+295 EPEGLPEL
-303 PNANSASGS
+303 NNGKSASGS

>member
-1 MADKKKKDKEKEPER
+1 MADKKKKEQEPER

-40 TDQKAAAKEARLRA
+40 SDQKAAAKEARLRA

-63 LTGDVH
+63 LNGDIH

-78 LLIILVWMLLMAIMI
+78 LLIILVWLLLMAIMI

-105 PALKDVPYI
+105 PALKDIPYI
-114 KNLLPGANITQTSSG
+114 KNLLPGAQTEQMNNSG
-129 EEEIQVTVD
+129 EDSSQVVAD
-138 NAAYVASLEQELS
+138 NSDYVASLEQELS
-151 RQLALNASMAA
+151 RQLALNASYAA
-162 TIDRLNAEVAR
+162 TIDKLNAEVAR

-178 QEQAEFEKQR
+178 EEQAEFDKQR
-188 QEFYQDIIYNDNA
+188 QQFYHDIVYNDNA

-211 AMIDPE
+211 AMIAPE
-217 TAAKI
+217 EAAEI
-222 YEEVAASEVTDEE
+222 YEQIASDEISDEE
-235 VKVYAATFSAM
+235 VKVYAATFTAM
-246 KPKEAAEIFN
+246 KPKEAAAIFN

-285 DVAEKVTELL
+285 EVAEKVTELL
-295 EPEGLPDL
+295 EPEGLPEL
-303 PNANSASGS
+303 SNGKSASGS